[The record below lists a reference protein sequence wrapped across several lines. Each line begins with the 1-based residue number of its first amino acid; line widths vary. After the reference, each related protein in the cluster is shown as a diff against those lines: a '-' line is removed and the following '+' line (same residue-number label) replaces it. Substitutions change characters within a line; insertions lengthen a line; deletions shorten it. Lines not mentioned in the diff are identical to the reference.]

1 MNHNVKQDIIF
12 IENMRFFGHHGVLD
26 FEAEIGQPFVISV
39 KLRTSTRKAGRSDN
53 LHDSTHYGE
62 VFNTIKKITENTR
75 FNLLEC
81 LAETIAT
88 QVLQDFPLI
97 SGIYIK
103 INKPHAP
110 ISGVFDSVGV
120 EIDRER
126 E

>member
-1 MNHNVKQDIIF
+1 MNHNTKQDSIF

-26 FEAEIGQPFVISV
+26 FEANIGQPFVISV
-39 KLRTSTRKAGRSDN
+39 KLRTSTRKAGLSDDLN
-53 LHDSTHYGE
+53 DSTHYGE
-62 VFNTIKKITENTR
+62 VFNIIKNITEHMR

-88 QVLQDFPLI
+88 QVLKEFPLI
-97 SGIYIK
+97 TGIYIK